1 MAAPAGSMRVRE
13 EAELLADQ
21 LAHPPFGGYRAA
33 APARL
38 RVGSYRLGSDVF
50 LNAWTADDLAAH
62 ARRGA
67 RCFARLGIDRARA
80 VSHLLPGALAPLGA
94 LALADVL
101 DLGSSLDVPIGPLEN
116 DTVFARATDVWSL
129 VRPPVV
135 VGPPAELVR
144 LAARA
149 EGDLAARFGIELL
162 VALDEGPL
170 PAATRDTIM
179 RGTGVAVSELLGVR
193 CLYPFLGTRRTPAE
207 PFEVDATGVA
217 VAEDRSGRLVVT
229 ALDLTDAPLAVRTR
243 LRGRVVDRTP
253 EIVRIILEE
262 PPCPPES

>member
-1 MAAPAGSMRVRE
+1 MAGSAGSIPVRE
-13 EAELLADQ
+13 ETDLLADQ
-21 LAHPPFGGYRAA
+21 LAHPPFGSYRRPS
-33 APARL
+33 PARL

-67 RCFARLGIDRARA
+67 GAFARLGIDRARA

-101 DLGSSLDVPIGPLEN
+101 DLGRSLDVPIGPLEN
-116 DTVFARATDVWSL
+116 DTVFTRATDVWSL

-135 VGPPAELVR
+135 IGPPAELLR
-144 LAARA
+144 LATRA
-149 EGDLAARFGIELL
+149 DGALGERFGIELL
-162 VALDEGPL
+162 VALDEQPL
-170 PAATRDTIM
+170 PAAAREIIT
-179 RGTGVAVSELLGVR
+179 RGTGVPVVELLGVR

-207 PFEVDATGVA
+207 PFEIDAAGIA
-217 VAEDRSGRLVVT
+217 IEEDGSGRLVVT

-243 LRGRVVDRTP
+243 LRGRIVDRTA
-253 EIVRIILEE
+253 ELVRLILEE
-262 PPCPPES
+262 PSWPPES

>member
-1 MAAPAGSMRVRE
+1 MVASAGSIPVQE
-13 EAELLADQ
+13 ETELLAEQ
-21 LAHPPFGGYRAA
+21 LAHPPFGSYRAA

-38 RVGSYRLGSDVF
+38 RVGSYRLGNDVF

-101 DLGSSLDVPIGPLEN
+101 DLGASLDVPIGPLES
-116 DTVFARATDVWSL
+116 DTVFARAMDVWSL

-149 EGDLAARFGIELL
+149 AGDLSARFGIALL

-170 PAATRDTIM
+170 PAARRETIT
-179 RGTGVAVSELLGVR
+179 RGTGVPVVELLGVR

-207 PFEVDATGVA
+207 PFEVDAAGIA
-217 VAEDRSGRLVVT
+217 VEEDGSGRLVLT

-243 LRGRVVDRTP
+243 LRGRVVDRTA
-253 EIVRIILEE
+253 ELVRLILEE
-262 PPCPPES
+262 PSCPPES